1 LYRDIDKRF
10 GRLDILVN
18 NAGVL
23 GLDQAG
29 NRPRVEDMSLEL
41 WQQTLD
47 VNLTGTFLASRGAI
61 PLMRRGRWGR
71 IVNIASR
78 AARMRTGI
86 GNSNYAASKA
96 GVIGFSRV
104 LAGEV
109 GLDGITVNCI
119 APSRVMTAM
128 TLAVA
133 AGSKDYFERNIAET
147 AVGRLAEP
155 IDIANVIAFL
165 CSDQASFV
173 TGIIV
178 DVTGGSFMP

>member
-1 LYRDIDKRF
+1 
-10 GRLDILVN
+10 
-18 NAGVL
+18 
-23 GLDQAG
+23 
-29 NRPRVEDMSLEL
+29 
-41 WQQTLD
+41 
-47 VNLTGTFLASRGAI
+47 
-61 PLMRRGRWGR
+61 
-71 IVNIASR
+71 
-78 AARMRTGI
+78 
-86 GNSNYAASKA
+86 
-96 GVIGFSRV
+96 RV

-109 GLDGITVNCI
+109 GLDGISVNCI